1 MAAAQGL
8 AARLKRA
15 GLRMVH
21 PALGLA
27 ALGARP
33 PLTDAALPLWKAIS
47 RLLKSI
53 CSSLII
59 CYMTLYAR
67 VLCRRCNQ
75 LCRFGAAR

>member
-8 AARLKRA
+8 AARLELA

-33 PLTDAALPLWKAIS
+33 PLPYATFLLSKADRRLPRACLDH
-47 RLLKSI
+47 
-53 CSSLII
+53 
-59 CYMTLYAR
+59 
-67 VLCRRCNQ
+67 
-75 LCRFGAAR
+75 